1 MPIIDRMKEL
11 AVKAANTTNTQADKD
26 AIQNEVDELRGLFA
40 QAYFTAKD
48 FRIALDG
55 KDNADRVLNFQVGPN
70 AGDLISVDYN
80 PLRGILGPMTINMFG
95 YEDLYNSPYQE
106 LLAGYVGSPIPQP
119 NDPVPPPPVGPA
131 TPPGTTWAQFF
142 PKVMT
147 LNGTAGQTDTAMN
160 FLDSNKTALLGQ
172 VTYLGAIANRLEATA
187 NNVSMFEMDITDSLS
202 KIRDVDM
209 ASEVSNLSKSQVIQ
223 QSAQAMLAQANAR
236 PEQVLE
242 LLRSS
247 R

>member
-1 MPIIDRMKEL
+1 
-11 AVKAANTTNTQADKD
+11 
-26 AIQNEVDELRGLFA
+26 
-40 QAYFTAKD
+40 
-48 FRIALDG
+48 
-55 KDNADRVLNFQVGPN
+55 VGPN
-70 AGDLISVDYN
+70 AGDLVQVDYN
-80 PLRGILGPMTINMFG
+80 PLRGVLGPFVINMYG

-106 LLAGYVGSPIPQP
+106 LLAGYMGSPIPAP
-119 NDPVPPPPVGPA
+119 NDPVPPPPLGPA
-131 TPPGTTWAQFF
+131 APPGTTWAQLF
-142 PKVMT
+142 PKT
-147 LNGTAGQTDTAMN
+147 LSLNGTSADTDKAMQ
-160 FLDSNKTALLGQ
+160 FLDTNKTALLGQ

-187 NNVSMFEMDITDSLS
+187 TQVSAFEIDITDSLS

-209 ASEVSNLSKSQVIQ
+209 AHEVSALSKSQVIQ